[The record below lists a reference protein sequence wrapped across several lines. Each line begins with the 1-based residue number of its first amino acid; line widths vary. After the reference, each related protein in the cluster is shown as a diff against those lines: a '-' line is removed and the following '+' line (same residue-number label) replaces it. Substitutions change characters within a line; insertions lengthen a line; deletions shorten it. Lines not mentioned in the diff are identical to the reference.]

1 MLKLNNYLNLI
12 TMKKLIYTIGIV
24 SVNLMLLGALLK
36 VLHLAGGS
44 SLLFISI
51 TIFCFGFL
59 PLALISSYK
68 SQIERNYRWLYV
80 VTFIVFSV
88 VLMGSLFKILHW
100 PYAGVLMLIGIPLP
114 YVLFLPVYLY
124 QTRKNKGNSLLNNLG
139 VMFGLT
145 FIAIFSVLLTLNV
158 SSNVLDNFA
167 LNSFNNE
174 NSVRFHQSTA
184 KNYADKDNIK
194 QKSDELCAYIDELK
208 CEILIATNN
217 NTCTNGKFK
226 MEDNPSYLFSLDNK
240 STRVSIGFDDEGQ
253 SKIEVMKTL
262 ITEYR
267 IIISKQ
273 ERLSKELKELAN
285 NLLEIDEKEFPSN
298 HLTLILDVLTRIQ
311 SNVRFVEVEYLSS
324 L

>member
-1 MLKLNNYLNLI
+1 
-12 TMKKLIYTIGIV
+12 
-24 SVNLMLLGALLK
+24 
-36 VLHLAGGS
+36 
-44 SLLFISI
+44 
-51 TIFCFGFL
+51 
-59 PLALISSYK
+59 
-68 SQIERNYRWLYV
+68 
-80 VTFIVFSV
+80 
-88 VLMGSLFKILHW
+88 
-100 PYAGVLMLIGIPLP
+100 
-114 YVLFLPVYLY
+114 
-124 QTRKNKGNSLLNNLG
+124 
-139 VMFGLT
+139 
-145 FIAIFSVLLTLNV
+145 
-158 SSNVLDNFA
+158 
-167 LNSFNNE
+167 
-174 NSVRFHQSTA
+174 
-184 KNYADKDNIK
+184 
-194 QKSDELCAYIDELK
+194 
-208 CEILIATNN
+208 
-217 NTCTNGKFK
+217 